1 MQAGLRRQ
9 EDARRTFVATASHE
23 LRTPLASLQGT
34 LELLKEDL
42 GEADP
47 DINDARAQVASAH
60 EQAKRL
66 TALSVD
72 LLDLTRID
80 ADVPMRR
87 EPVELGEVAQAVAA
101 EFAVRG
107 HETGVDVDLHRP
119 GPLWASGD
127 PGAIARVLRIL
138 IDNAMRYAP
147 PDSAVSIDVFADDGA
162 VGAAVSDRGP
172 GVPDDERGIVFER
185 FRRGRSPAGGGFGL
199 GLAIGRELARR
210 MDGTLELA
218 NGAGPG
224 ARFELRL
231 PGIPDGG

>member
-1 MQAGLRRQ
+1 PPIDTTRDEIGELSRAFAGMQQGLRRQ

-34 LELLKEDL
+34 LELLQEDL
-42 GEADP
+42 AEADP
-47 DINDARAQVASAH
+47 DIDDARAQVGSAY

-101 EFAVRG
+101 EFKVRG
-107 HETGVDVDLHRP
+107 NETGVDLDLHRP

-138 IDNAMRYAP
+138 IDNAM
-147 PDSAVSIDVFADDGA
+147 
-162 VGAAVSDRGP
+162 
-172 GVPDDERGIVFER
+172 
-185 FRRGRSPAGGGFGL
+185 
-199 GLAIGRELARR
+199 
-210 MDGTLELA
+210 
-218 NGAGPG
+218 
-224 ARFELRL
+224 
-231 PGIPDGG
+231 